1 MMEKIL
7 RQIDKPTLLLDKQRV
22 LRNIDRMVEKA
33 GKNDV
38 LLRPHFKTHQ
48 SAEIGEWF
56 RSRGVHAITVSSV
69 DMAEYFVDH
78 GWKDVTIAFPVN
90 LRQIGKIN
98 DLAKNARIHTLV
110 ESEDVVRILDG
121 ELSEEISIW
130 LKIDAGYHRTGI
142 RWDDDVSIAS
152 VARAVRESRS
162 LTLRGILTHSGHTYG
177 TGSPT
182 EIRTIY
188 SQTLERM
195 LDIRQSLERI
205 GFDAAISVGD
215 TPSCS
220 IVEDFGEIDEIRPGN
235 FVFYDLSQ
243 AQFGSCRIEDIAVA
257 AACPVVAKHS
267 DRNQIVIYGGAIH
280 LSKESLAG
288 KNSPAI
294 FGQVGSP
301 AARRWTAVEP
311 ECDVI
316 SLSQEHGIIRA
327 SDRLFH
333 QTEVGDILLILPVHS
348 CLTANLLGRYLTL
361 DGEVIEM
368 ARF

>member
-1 MMEKIL
+1 MEKL
-7 RQIDKPTLLLDKQRV
+7 LGQIDKPTLLLDKQRAV
-22 LRNIDRMVEKA
+22 RNIERMVEKA

-56 RSRGVHAITVSSV
+56 RARDVHAITVSSV
-69 DMAEYFVDH
+69 DMAEYFVNH

-98 DLAKNARIHTLV
+98 DLARIARIHTLV

-142 RWDDDVSIAS
+142 RWDDSSAITS
-152 VARAVRESRS
+152 VALAVQESPS
-162 LTLRGILTHSGHTYG
+162 LSFRGILTHAGHTYG
-177 TGSPT
+177 SSSQA

-195 LDIRQSLERI
+195 LDVKQILKRI
-205 GFDAAISVGD
+205 GIDAAISVGD

-220 IVEDFGEIDEIRPGN
+220 VVDDFGEVDEIRPGN

-243 AQFGSCRIEDIAVA
+243 ARFGSCQIEDIAVA
-257 AACPVVAKHS
+257 VACPVVAKHP

-280 LSKESLAG
+280 LSKESLTRKYA
-288 KNSPAI
+288 PAI
-294 FGQVGSP
+294 FGQVASP
-301 AARRWTAVEP
+301 AAGRWTTVEP
-311 ECDVI
+311 DCEVI
-316 SLSQEHGIIRA
+316 SLSQEHGIIQA

-361 DGEVIEM
+361 GGEIIEM